1 MTLIDR
7 FRNLYEHIVKVL
19 FSLSYFEENPQM
31 KYSCVNMLVY
41 SKTPYRG
48 GDRALGWLD
57 AAKYLFNSV
66 HIWRHLIQII
76 ELSTDTEALYDTE
89 ALLKKTHK

>member
-48 GDRALGWLD
+48 GGRDT
-57 AAKYLFNSV
+57 AKYLFNSV